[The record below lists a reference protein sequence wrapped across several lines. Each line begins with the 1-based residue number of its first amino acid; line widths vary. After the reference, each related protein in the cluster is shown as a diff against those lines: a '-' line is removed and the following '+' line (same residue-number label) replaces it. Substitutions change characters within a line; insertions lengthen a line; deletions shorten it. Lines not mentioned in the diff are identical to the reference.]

1 MRASRNLTRNRRVR
15 AGALLL
21 SLSAALPARVASGS
35 GNTPDQ
41 PRPNVIVIVTD
52 DQQYRTLSAMPTVSA
67 RLVGQ
72 GIRFTNSYV
81 VNPTCCPSR
90 ASILTGNYAHT
101 TGVYSNTTGF
111 QQFDDSFTIA
121 TALDAAGY
129 DTSLVGKYLNGYEG
143 TYVPPGWDH
152 WVGKTTGGGVYFN
165 YHLSID
171 GQLHHYG
178 TKARDYV
185 TDVLSREAVSFVRDA
200 TDPFFLYFA
209 PNAPHTPAISAP
221 RYKGRFAHLRRFR
234 PPSYD
239 ERDVGDKPD
248 WIRRRPLLSKRKEHA
263 IDTFRRKQYRSLLP
277 VDDAMKTLLDVLEA
291 SGRLDD
297 TMIVFTSDNGFL
309 YGEHRLE
316 GKAVPYEESIRVP
329 FVIRYG
335 ALGTDPRTVPEL
347 ALNIDIA
354 PTLAELAG
362 VVSYDAEG
370 RSLVPLLS
378 LPPPSNWRTDFLVE
392 HRRHQTMP
400 AYCELHTTSRV
411 FVLYADG
418 EKEFYNL
425 DRDPYERENIAPHVD
440 TSPYRHRLSELCNP
454 PPPGMPRP

>member
-1 MRASRNLTRNRRVR
+1 MMRGLRRLAVLGVL
-15 AGALLL
+15 AVSA
-21 SLSAALPARVASGS
+21 SAAGLPSPSPVEAR
-35 GNTPDQ
+35 TPDL
-41 PRPNVIVIVTD
+41 PRPNFIVIVTD
-52 DQQYRTLSAMPTVSA
+52 DQEYRTLSAMSTVSS
-67 RLVGQ
+67 RLVDQ
-72 GIRFTNSYV
+72 GTVFSNAYV

-121 TALDAAGY
+121 TALDVAGY
-129 DTSLVGKYLNGYEG
+129 DNELVGKYLNGYEG

-152 WVGKTTGGGVYFN
+152 WVGKTTGGGVY
-165 YHLSID
+165 YDYTLSID
-171 GQLHHYG
+171 GTLHHYG
-178 TKARDYV
+178 RKPRDYV
-185 TDVLSREAVSFVRDA
+185 TDVLSQQAVSFVKSA

-209 PNAPHTPAISAP
+209 PNAPHTPAISAD
-221 RYKGRFAHLRRFR
+221 RYKGRFKSLPRYR

-239 ERDVGDKPD
+239 EKDVSDKPK
-248 WIRRRPLLSKRKEHA
+248 WIRNRPKLTTRKEHR
-263 IDTFRRKQYRSLLP
+263 IDSLRRKQYRSLLP
-277 VDDAMKTLLDVLEA
+277 VDDAVKALVDTLDA
-291 SGRLDD
+291 SDRLAD
-297 TMIVFTSDNGFL
+297 TVILFTTDNGFL
-309 YGEHRLE
+309 WGEHRLE

-335 ALGTDPRTVPEL
+335 ALSTDRRTVSSL

-362 VVSYDAEG
+362 ITGYPAEG
-370 RSLVPLLS
+370 QSLVPLLTH
-378 LPPPSNWRTDFLVE
+378 PPPASWRSDFLVE

-400 AYCELHTTSRV
+400 AYCELHMQSRV

-425 DRDPYERENIAPHVD
+425 QRDPYERDNVAKKTD
-440 TSPYRHRLSELCNP
+440 TSTYRQRLSELCHP
-454 PPPGMPRP
+454 PPPGMPQP